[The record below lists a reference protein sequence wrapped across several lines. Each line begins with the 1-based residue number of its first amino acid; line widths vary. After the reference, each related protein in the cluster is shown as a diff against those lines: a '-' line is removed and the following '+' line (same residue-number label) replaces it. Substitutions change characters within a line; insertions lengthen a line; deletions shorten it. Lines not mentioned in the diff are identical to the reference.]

1 MTAVMPHLPALQVV
15 VPLLGAVFAA
25 LLRRGTSAFAVALVV
40 SWIMPFI
47 AGAMLWQVLTGDP
60 ISYRLGG
67 WQPPFGIEY
76 RVDVFNAFVLML
88 VSVVGAVTMPF
99 AHRSVAFEID
109 EGRQAWFYCMYL
121 LCLAGLLGIAITGD
135 AFNAFVFLEISSLAT
150 YVLIAAGRDRR
161 ALLASYQYLIMGTIG
176 ATLYVI
182 GIGLLWVLTGS
193 LNLVDVSARLVEA
206 AAARPAPAITALAFI
221 TVGISL
227 KLALFPLHNWLPNAY
242 AYAPSFATAFLAATA
257 TKVAVYLLVRF
268 YFSVFA
274 PAINFK
280 ALLVSDLIIGLSI
293 AAMFAASFIAIFQV
307 TLKRMLAYSSVAQ
320 IGYITLGI
328 GIANQAGLTG
338 SIVHLANHAI
348 MKAAL
353 FLSLGAV
360 FYRIGSVRLHD
371 LSGIGHKMPLTLA
384 AFVIAG
390 FGIIGTPG
398 TAGFISKWY
407 LAVGALNAG
416 GWPLVLVIMGSSLLA
431 LVYIGRVVEVAYFR
445 EPSPLVADASD
456 PPLSMMIPLLVLAV
470 ATIWFGIDTKWTAGI
485 AGEAAASLLV
495 EVLK

>member
-1 MTAVMPHLPALQVV
+1 MTAVMPHLSILQVV
-15 VPLLGAVFAA
+15 VPLLGAILAGF
-25 LLRRGTSAFAVALVV
+25 LRRGTSAFVLVLLV
-40 SWIMPFI
+40 SWVMPFI
-47 AGAMLWQVLTGDP
+47 AGALLWQVLTGDP

-67 WQPPFGIEY
+67 WEPPFGIEY
-76 RVDVFNAFVLML
+76 RIDVFNGFVLML

-99 AHRSVAFEID
+99 AHRSVALEID

-121 LCLAGLLGIAITGD
+121 LCLTGLLGIAITGD
-135 AFNAFVFLEISSLAT
+135 AFNAFVFLEVSSLAT

-176 ATLYVI
+176 ATFYVI

-206 AAARPAPAITALAFI
+206 AAVRPAPAITALAFI

-242 AYAPSFATAFLAATA
+242 AYAPSFATTFLAATA
-257 TKVAVYLLVRF
+257 TKVAVYLLMRF
-268 YFSVFA
+268 YFSVFV
-274 PAINFK
+274 PAIDFT
-280 ALLVSDLIIGLSI
+280 ALPVSDLMIGLSI
-293 AAMFAASFIAIFQV
+293 AAMFAASFIAIFQ
-307 TLKRMLAYSSVAQ
+307 TNLKRMLAYSSVAQ

-328 GIANQAGLTG
+328 GIANQAGVTG
-338 SIVHLANHAI
+338 SIAHLANHAV

-371 LSGIGHKMPLTLA
+371 LSGIGQKMPLTMA
-384 AFVIAG
+384 AFVVAG

-407 LAVGALNAG
+407 LAIGAINTG
-416 GWPLVLVIMGSSLLA
+416 GWPLVLVIMASSLLA
-431 LVYIGRVVEVAYFR
+431 VIYIGRVVEVAWFR
-445 EPSPLVADASD
+445 EPLPLVANASD
-456 PPLSMMIPLLVLAV
+456 PPLSMLIPLLALAA
-470 ATIWFGIDTKWTAGI
+470 ATIWFGVDTRWTAGI
-485 AGEAAASLLV
+485 AGKAASLLLGG
-495 EVLK
+495 LK